1 MTLFD
6 QAIQTILEDL
16 SNQGSG
22 GISKMGG
29 NNTNPVQ
36 KTNIKPQ
43 QTGVSVTAPKT
54 AFPVANK
61 PMVATPGQAN
71 NVVPLLQPDGKTPF
85 TNPKTGEPLSYDPQ
99 TFKSNPKQAFME
111 FDKNTKDYDF
121 SPDQKAYIQTAI
133 LNSIQQ

>member
-6 QAIQTILEDL
+6 QTIQTILEDL

-29 NNTNPVQ
+29 NNTTPVQ
-36 KTNIKPQ
+36 KSIVKPQ
-43 QTGVSVTAPKT
+43 QTGVSVTAPDT
-54 AFPVANK
+54 AFPVKNK
-61 PMVATPGQAN
+61 AMAATPGQAN

-85 TNPKTGEPLSYDPQ
+85 TNPKTGEPLTYDPKL
-99 TFKSNPKQAFME
+99 FKSNPKNAFME
-111 FDKNTKDYDF
+111 FDKNTKDYNF
-121 SPDQKAYIQTAI
+121 TPDQKAYIQTAI